1 MLPLIPHLA
10 SAATGE
16 ANQTQQHPRTPIQ
29 LGQTPSFSISL
40 FFAHPQGAGG
50 GTRSPARAMGGSWA
64 EPEGSPQSSLSLWP
78 SSLGT
83 AGWCRA
89 PAKPGVRK
97 FLGLHS
103 SVSTFTHTLV
113 SVQLLRPHRKR
124 NCGCC
129 HCKPEVTPDTTP
141 VPASKGLGSQE
152 SDFWGQKAR
161 RPPHLR

>member
-1 MLPLIPHLA
+1 MKQTKPSSTPGHPSNWAKHPHFRY
-10 SAATGE
+10 
-16 ANQTQQHPRTPIQ
+16 PY
-29 LGQTPSFSISL
+29 

-64 EPEGSPQSSLSLWP
+64 EHKGSPQSSLSLWP

-103 SVSTFTHTLV
+103 SVSTFTHTPV
-113 SVQLLRPHRKR
+113 SVQLLRPHRRR
-124 NCGCC
+124 NLGCC
-129 HCKPEVTPDTTP
+129 HCKPEVMPDTTP
-141 VPASKGLGSQE
+141 VPASKSLGSQE